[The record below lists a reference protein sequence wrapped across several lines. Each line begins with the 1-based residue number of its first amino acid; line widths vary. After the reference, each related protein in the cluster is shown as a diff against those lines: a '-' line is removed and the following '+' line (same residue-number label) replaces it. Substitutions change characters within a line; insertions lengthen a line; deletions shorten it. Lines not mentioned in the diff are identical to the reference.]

1 MRRHLRSL
9 LVTLTG
15 VAVLGLVH
23 VLGQGEM
30 FELGN
35 RLYQED
41 DFAGAIEAYEAVLAS
56 GWESPALYYNL
67 GNSYFKSGDLG
78 RSILFWERALAG
90 SPGDPDVLA
99 NLELARAITA
109 DAVESL
115 PRFWLFS
122 ALRWWV
128 DLIPRGFLIAVVGSA
143 WLAAATG
150 GILRIFSRSVD
161 VRRMGSWLALTGAT
175 VVLVL
180 GTNLAVRELGIGSA
194 ERGVILA
201 EIVSVQAAPSDED
214 DITLF
219 LIHEGTRVRI
229 DQRAGDWAEIVL
241 EDGKVG
247 WVPAEVMGVI

>member
-1 MRRHLRSL
+1 MTRYACLF
-9 LVTLTG
+9 LVTL
-15 VAVLGLVH
+15 LGGAALGPSR

-41 DFAGAIEAYEAVLAS
+41 DFAGATEAYEAVLAS

-67 GNSYFKSGDLG
+67 GNSYFRSGDLG
-78 RSILFWERALAG
+78 RSILFWERALAS

-99 NLELARAITA
+99 NLELAQSITA

-122 ALRWWV
+122 AVRWWV
-128 DLIPRGFLIAVVGSA
+128 DLIPRSFLIAIVASV
-143 WLAAATG
+143 WLVAGTG
-150 GILRIFSRSVD
+150 GILRIFARSVNA
-161 VRRMGSWLALTGAT
+161 RRLGSWLALSGVT
-175 VVLVL
+175 VILVL
-180 GTNLAVRELGIGSA
+180 GTNLVVREVGVGRV

-201 EIVSVQAAPSDED
+201 DVVSVQAAPSDGD

-219 LIHEGTRVRI
+219 QIHEGTLVRI

-247 WVPAEVMGVI
+247 WVPAEVMEVI